1 MQSVRL
7 RRREPVLGVIDPVLD
22 LESTYALAVFIE
34 YLVEGPLAFPQ
45 RLAGICDSIRLIAFH
60 WAKVEQK
67 SRTASTRK
75 FYGGAINQV
84 SACIYRHA
92 LAG

>member
-1 MQSVRL
+1 MQSVSL

-45 RLAGICDSIRLIAFH
+45 RLAGICDSIRLIGFH
-60 WAKVEQK
+60 WAKVEQE
-67 SRTASTRK
+67 SRLGNSEKLSK
-75 FYGGAINQV
+75 FLVFNG
-84 SACIYRHA
+84 